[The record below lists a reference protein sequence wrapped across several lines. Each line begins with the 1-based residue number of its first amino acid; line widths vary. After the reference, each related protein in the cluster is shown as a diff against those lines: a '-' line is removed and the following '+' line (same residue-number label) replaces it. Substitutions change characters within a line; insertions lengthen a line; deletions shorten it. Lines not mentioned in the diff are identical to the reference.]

1 MTKAKLSSN
10 FYKLN
15 TEWVYKGKAK
25 AYILQ
30 GGSTY
35 RYKIKN
41 INSQKS
47 TSMKTLG
54 KINTTEVERQL
65 SEFRILFEEKGISI
79 HLLILK

>member
-30 GGSTY
+30 EGF
-35 RYKIKN
+35 N
-41 INSQKS
+41 
-47 TSMKTLG
+47 L
-54 KINTTEVERQL
+54 
-65 SEFRILFEEKGISI
+65 
-79 HLLILK
+79 